1 MPCNLSNQLYLI
13 VCLYLTASNGD
24 PRKYDSLHYVCFK
37 PNQYE
42 QAFTALADIIQDYT
56 SNKMFPAL
64 GFGAITPS
72 NKDVSHKFF
81 LNLEAKDPYCVGVE
95 GKHYQLVFS

>member
-1 MPCNLSNQLYLI
+1 MYLI

-24 PRKYDSLHYVCFK
+24 PREYDSLHYVCSK

-42 QAFTALADIIQDYT
+42 QAFTALGDIIQDYT

-64 GFGAITPS
+64 GFGAIIPS
-72 NKDVSHKFF
+72 NKDVCHDFF
-81 LNLEAKDPYCVGVE
+81 LNLEANDPYCVGVE
-95 GKHYQLVFS
+95 GKHY